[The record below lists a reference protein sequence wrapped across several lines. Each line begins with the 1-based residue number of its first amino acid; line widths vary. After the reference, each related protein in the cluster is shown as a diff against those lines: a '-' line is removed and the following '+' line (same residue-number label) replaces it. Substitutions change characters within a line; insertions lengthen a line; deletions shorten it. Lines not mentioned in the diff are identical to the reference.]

1 MLCCLST
8 NGRKSLLG
16 ANQNF
21 YPNVF
26 SSRVI
31 ESMEMELTDMDEWVL
46 NSNLNRLV
54 FILETVNSSK
64 KLYQNE
70 GINLMAT

>member
-1 MLCCLST
+1 M
-8 NGRKSLLG
+8 LG

-21 YPNVF
+21 YPNIF

-31 ESMEMELTDMDEWVL
+31 ESIEMELTDMDEWVL

-54 FILETVNSSK
+54 FILETINSSK

-70 GINLMAT
+70 DVNLMAA

>member
-1 MLCCLST
+1 
-8 NGRKSLLG
+8 
-16 ANQNF
+16 
-21 YPNVF
+21 
-26 SSRVI
+26 
-31 ESMEMELTDMDEWVL
+31 MELTDMDEWVL